1 MSNFPQMG
9 KQLFISAGHPKEYA
23 HIAWGDINTQFYG
36 YIRGYKE
43 AADTIIQ
50 QALKKGDNS
59 TLDTYVFPACYLYR
73 QYLELALKDIYLTNS
88 KDSRQDKIATIKS
101 CGHKLVDIWKKVKP

>member
-88 KDSRQDKIATIKS
+88 KDSRQDKIAQLNHAVINWSIFGKR
-101 CGHKLVDIWKKVKP
+101 